1 MAKNCKK
8 LLPENTKPALETDL
22 KQSFKDL
29 LQLDDTLKNLIKER
43 EDLEQQIKALSG
55 VSESGSTP
63 DSEIFEQP
71 IESFQTKRKRD
82 KKQFETK
89 RKLEEKIAA
98 KKLAFKHWENKRN
111 KLNQKVKKTEGLI
124 KNPKSIKDDFQK
136 DDFEARW
143 QEKRNVFK
151 DRITKKPKDIWS
163 EKRDKQKKSV
173 FSKIK
178 EPIRKK
184 VTKKIAQNPKV
195 KKVKDQW
202 ELLRDKNREAKKLKA
217 KEDKKWNDIQKKS
230 MVDAFDVLPKEAKN
244 ELKQFEDDFKKSA
257 QKEKDEFEEKQQKLK
272 DKLKAK
278 ASNLK
283 ESLTSKKK
291 TEEKEAKKKEEQQ
304 KGLNKN
310 RVEEKREE
318 DRQKRQ
324 TKLQEDKKKERNREQ
339 KREQRR
345 EERKNRKKDK
355 YA

>member
-1 MAKNCKK
+1 MAKNWKK
-8 LLPENTKPALETDL
+8 LLPTGTNFELETDL

-29 LQLDDTLKNLIKER
+29 LQLDDTLKDLIKER
-43 EDLEQQIKALSG
+43 EDLEQQMKALSG
-55 VSESGSTP
+55 VPDAESQSGSKTF
-63 DSEIFEQP
+63 DQP
-71 IESFQTKRKRD
+71 IDSFQTKRKRD
-82 KKQFETK
+82 KEQFETK
-89 RKLEEKIAA
+89 RKLEEKITA

-124 KNPKSIKDDFQK
+124 KKAKSIKDDFLK

-163 EKRDKQKKSV
+163 EKRDKQKMSV

-184 VTKKIAQNPKV
+184 VTKKIEQKPKV

-202 ELLRDKNREAKKLKA
+202 ESLRDKNRETKKLKA
-217 KEDKKWNDIQKKS
+217 KGDKKWNDIQKKS
-230 MVDAFDVLPKEAKN
+230 MIDAFDVLPKEAKN

-257 QKEKDEFEEKQQKLK
+257 QKEKDDFEERQLKLK

-278 ASNLK
+278 ASRAKN
-283 ESLTSKKK
+283 SLTSKK
-291 TEEKEAKKKEEQQ
+291 EKEQEEVNQKK
-304 KGLNKN
+304 
-310 RVEEKREE
+310 RVEKKREE

-324 TKLQEDKKKERNREQ
+324 AQLQEDKKKERNREQ